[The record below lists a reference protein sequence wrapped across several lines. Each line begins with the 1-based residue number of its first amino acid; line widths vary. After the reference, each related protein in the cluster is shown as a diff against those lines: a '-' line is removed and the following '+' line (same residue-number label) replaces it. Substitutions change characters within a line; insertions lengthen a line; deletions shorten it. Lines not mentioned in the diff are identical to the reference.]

1 MPSMIVSVRRRL
13 PKRLRTG
20 GLRLLGRAPA
30 VEPERIREF
39 KLALPVTPPRTLS
52 IRTPAWSSVGRRL
65 EETGLAGYEP
75 DTLACFLAAIQ
86 ESGSRPVFDV
96 GANIGVFSWL
106 ASALTPATVVAFEP
120 TPDLTVQMRSICAAN
135 ALGVVVEESALGAA
149 PGTAELHLSDS
160 TDSSNSLRA
169 GFRASH
175 GSVSVPVE
183 TVDGY
188 VGRTGIRPAVLK
200 IDTESTEPDVLRG
213 AAELL
218 AHQRPW
224 IVCEVL
230 AGRTESEL
238 TATLGPLGY
247 VWYRIDGSDPLE
259 RRSII
264 EGDPTYE
271 HMNWL
276 FAPRSPGDSFWQSLR
291 EWRRSIAATSG

>member
-13 PKRLRTG
+13 PMRLRTG

-39 KLALPVTPPRTLS
+39 ELALPVTPPRTLS
-52 IRTPAWSSVGRRL
+52 IRAAAWCSVGRRL

-120 TPDLTVQMRSICAAN
+120 TPDLTVQMRSICTAN
-135 ALGVVVEESALGAA
+135 ALGVVVEEMALGAA
-149 PGTAELHLSDS
+149 LGPRAPPLGL
-160 TDSSNSLRA
+160 TDSSTGCEPASDRRTVLCP
-169 GFRASH
+169 FRSRPWMAT
-175 GSVSVPVE
+175 SVGPHSS
-183 TVDGY
+183 
-188 VGRTGIRPAVLK
+188 AVLK

-218 AHQRPW
+218 AQERH
-224 IVCEVL
+224 
-230 AGRTESEL
+230 
-238 TATLGPLGY
+238 
-247 VWYRIDGSDPLE
+247 GSSA
-259 RRSII
+259 RSW
-264 EGDPTYE
+264 PAA
-271 HMNWL
+271 L
-276 FAPRSPGDSFWQSLR
+276 SPS
-291 EWRRSIAATSG
+291 